1 MVPVPLRPRLS
12 VEVGVALS
20 EDDLFRLE
28 MKVRM
33 RADRIRSEAEA
44 FDDTSSVPSAA
55 HARTMRQE
63 ADELDMVGDLL
74 VGLQGDWDRLG
85 PMVREGFKRL
95 KLEHERIK
103 AVAAAAKASEAA

>member
-1 MVPVPLRPRLS
+1 M
-12 VEVGVALS
+12 ALS
-20 EDDLFRLE
+20 ENDLFRLE

-33 RADRIRSEAEA
+33 RADRIRSEAEI
-44 FDDTSSVPSAA
+44 FDDGPTVA
-55 HARTMRQE
+55 HARTLRLE

-95 KLEHERIK
+95 RQHYKLIGALALQRNEQP
-103 AVAAAAKASEAA
+103 SESA